1 MKHLILTISLIFGA
15 TAISADNAPTA
26 TEILEEGMI
35 LHKEVYKDDAKVFFR
50 LITQLFKYMYFFCV
64 ANYKVLGCD
73 QKLVSPSG
81 IIDPDDPFGLFKD

>member
-50 LITQLFKYMYFFCV
+50 LIT
-64 ANYKVLGCD
+64 
-73 QKLVSPSG
+73 
-81 IIDPDDPFGLFKD
+81 